1 MDRNA
6 RAAHRWLPADADVTG
21 AQLTV
26 TRTASALRTRLAIT
40 ANIPDTSP
48 RRGPT
53 LAVHPGWRTTDE
65 GTVVATWRATEPLAI
80 PAQLRNVLVAD
91 RDRLTGRVI
100 IPAVIATRLDR
111 HAATASV
118 RDLTLEALRAK
129 LVDWL
134 HEHGPQPY
142 RDGSVSAAD
151 AARWHSPVRFAALA
165 IAWRDNPPHPEIAA
179 ILESWLT
186 KLPGHESMTPSQ
198 RYVTAAGS
206 ETPPVGSGSCT
217 T

>member
-1 MDRNA
+1 M
-6 RAAHRWLPADADVTG
+6 
-21 AQLTV
+21 
-26 TRTASALRTRLAIT
+26 
-40 ANIPDTSP
+40 
-48 RRGPT
+48 
-53 LAVHPGWRTTDE
+53 
-65 GTVVATWRATEPLAI
+65 
-80 PAQLRNVLVAD
+80 
-91 RDRLTGRVI
+91 I

-206 ETPPVGSGSCT
+206 ETRRAAARKGDCPGSVGVLG
-217 T
+217 